1 MEYFQ
6 KKYMYQSH
14 LKRYTAIPG
23 VNWFRLS
30 VSVTYYFWFIVK
42 GWKRGIKKCKDRLHQ
57 KECVELLGFGLWVCQ
72 IVANNVLK
80 FLIYKV
86 WTMTCGVCEHGY
98 QIYSC
103 LLLPVGHLLQ

>member
-1 MEYFQ
+1 M
-6 KKYMYQSH
+6 S
-14 LKRYTAIPG
+14 LIISDL
-23 VNWFRLS
+23 LS
-30 VSVTYYFWFIVK
+30 KDGKEELRSVK
-42 GWKRGIKKCKDRLHQ
+42 RLHQ